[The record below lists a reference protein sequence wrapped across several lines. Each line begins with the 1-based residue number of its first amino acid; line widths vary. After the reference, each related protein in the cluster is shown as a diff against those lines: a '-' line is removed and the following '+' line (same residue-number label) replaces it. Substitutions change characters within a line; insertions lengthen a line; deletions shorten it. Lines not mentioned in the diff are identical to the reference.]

1 MKFEFVETAIFE
13 KELKRLSK
21 KYKSLKED
29 ILNLKNHIEQ
39 NPNLGIDLGNGFKK
53 IRMSI
58 TSKGKG
64 KSGGARIVTQN
75 VIIAQNEHKVIM
87 VILWDK
93 SEIDSVDVKILKH
106 FL

>member
-1 MKFEFVETAIFE
+1 MDDLFEN
-13 KELKRLSK
+13 
-21 KYKSLKED
+21 YY
-29 ILNLKNHIEQ
+29 
-39 NPNLGIDLGNGFKK
+39 LGIDLGNGFKK

-75 VIIAQNEHKVIM
+75 VIIAQKEHKVIM

-93 SEIDSVDVKILKH
+93 SEIDSVDVKILKQ

>member
-1 MKFEFVETAIFE
+1 MKFEFVETSIFE

-21 KYKSLKED
+21 KHKSIKED
-29 ILNLKNHIEQ
+29 IRNLMNTIEE
-39 NPNLGIDLGNGFKK
+39 NPNIGVDLGNGFKK

-64 KSGGARIVTQN
+64 KSGGARVVTQN
-75 VIIAQNEHKVIM
+75 IIINKEEHKIIM

-93 SEIDSVDVKILKH
+93 SEVENVDIKILKD
-106 FL
+106 LI

>member
-1 MKFEFVETAIFE
+1 MKFEFVETSIFE

-21 KYKSLKED
+21 KHKSIEED
-29 ILNLKNHIEQ
+29 IRNLMNTIEE
-39 NPNLGIDLGNGFKK
+39 NPDIGVDLGNGFKK

-64 KSGGARIVTQN
+64 KSGGARVITQN
-75 VIIAQNEHKVIM
+75 IIINKEEHKIIM

-93 SEIDSVDVKILKH
+93 SEVENVDIKILKD
-106 FL
+106 LI

>member
-1 MKFEFVETAIFE
+1 MKFEFVETSIFE

-21 KYKSLKED
+21 KHKSIKED
-29 ILNLKNHIEQ
+29 IRNLMNTIEE
-39 NPNLGIDLGNGFKK
+39 NPDIGVDLGNGFKK

-64 KSGGARIVTQN
+64 KSGGARVVTQN
-75 VIIAQNEHKVIM
+75 IIINKEEHKIIM

-93 SEIDSVDVKILKH
+93 SEVENVDIKILKD
-106 FL
+106 LI

>member
-1 MKFEFVETAIFE
+1 MKYEFVETAIFE

-29 ILNLKNHIEQ
+29 IQKLKIEIEET
-39 NPNLGIDLGNGFKK
+39 PDLGINLGDGFKK

-64 KSGGARIVTQN
+64 KSGGGRVVTQN
-75 VIIAQNEHKVIM
+75 IIISKEEQKIIM

-93 SEIDSVDVKILKH
+93 SEINNVDIKILKQ
-106 FL
+106 LL